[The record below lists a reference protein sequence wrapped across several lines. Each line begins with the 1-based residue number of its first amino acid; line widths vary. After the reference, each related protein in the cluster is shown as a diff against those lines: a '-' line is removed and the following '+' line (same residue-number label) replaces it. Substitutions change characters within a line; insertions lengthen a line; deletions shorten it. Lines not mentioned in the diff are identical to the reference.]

1 MLSMSKTFI
10 NKLKIFTVFLLF
22 LVIGIGL
29 YLHSQRNSK
38 EEAIEINQVQ
48 AQTTNCDDPALYP
61 HNWSQVQ
68 NNPQHTGYTDEVL
81 GTTIPTRTWV
91 YRFQP
96 DKIHTQIQPIIYCGK
111 VFIGTEG
118 AHGKKPRLFA
128 FDAYGTYSGATTA
141 PVQWTYEV
149 GGPIVNS
156 VAAADG
162 KVFFGAGDGA
172 VYAVNVDGSL
182 AWKKDLSPWLS
193 FTTAP
198 VIGDN
203 KVFIGGRDG
212 KMYAIP
218 VDSTDG
224 TPVWSYDAGSPIL
237 QTAAYDNGKVFFG
250 TFDMHMYALNT
261 SDGSLAWKTDQPLAG
276 LSMKEYWPVVYDG
289 KVIVRT
295 ESHLGDS
302 AGGIK
307 PGFPFAWHPTG
318 FPWLSETIGSSTKGQ
333 LLAQE

>member
-172 VYAVNVDGSL
+172 VYA
-182 AWKKDLSPWLS
+182 
-193 FTTAP
+193 
-198 VIGDN
+198 
-203 KVFIGGRDG
+203 
-212 KMYAIP
+212 IP
-218 VDSTDG
+218 VDSSDG